1 MSANDQPDDNQT
13 LILKELDIPGRTG
26 PISENPD
33 VYGINLAAAQDNF
46 PRQGLLCRAGPWS
59 QMDIGDKL
67 VIFWGTNNQVF
78 QKSINKDEKGQELQ
92 MFVPSERINDGRFQV
107 SYTVARFGQPLPA
120 EPSAVMEVQVK
131 LTRPGGHDDNDDPG
145 HSKLI
150 MSIPQDI
157 IDGGIH
163 KDNVAA
169 GVPITIGD
177 PAGGSAPYPQA
188 AAGDVIRVSW
198 GGVFVLSEPL
208 TQDQAD
214 GKTPIKVHIDEA
226 TIRKAGDTDNNGLA
240 VAFEVYD
247 RVDNRSEDWS
257 AEQRVV
263 VAVDLT
269 LLIAPLL
276 KEMVNNVL
284 DVDKLGDAAGTAQ
297 VIAMDASKFKIGDT
311 PIIRIKGTPVEGLPI
326 DIEIEGIP
334 LISVPSIPE
343 IFVPNAVL
351 RQLAKTQ
358 FAMSFRLQK
367 GDGSADLRAQNQ
379 FITAIGEIQRLAAPK
394 ALEAQSGAI
403 DPTLAQVRI
412 DIPFDESFAAGQ
424 SIDLFWLGTRPDLTP
439 YLPDLPPRPITNGD
453 IDAKEPLRINVP
465 GLHLTP
471 IKGGKLELYYQLQ
484 IDSKVLKEMDR
495 ISASHAIR
503 ESIHADILQVGEPR
517 LELPEP
523 EVQGLIDGALPADT
537 DGTTLTV
544 IYLDTVKGDEVIWEW
559 VGSKTGTASDSVTL
573 SDFTAGKEVPFSIK
587 AGLIKGNEGGTV
599 SASYFIK
606 RAVGGTSYANARVF
620 SVGVALDLKEPDIK
634 EAPNGT
640 SLDPFQAQ
648 TTLTAVVG
656 YTGMLKDD
664 KIIVTWTGA
673 TGTPAGGS
681 HTTAQWPVTTVGP
694 QEIPLAVS
702 VTAFNLGKPVTV
714 SYTMIR
720 GSNKPE
726 ESRTREL
733 AVLPIADDD
742 PRMGIPLITQAAN
755 NGAGPQF
762 DVGALT
768 GNATMRVNSWPLI
781 ALLQYVWLD
790 VIGTKKNGD
799 VYDKTFL
806 ESPFSQTTPTWIS
819 QGFYTHELPLKD
831 LKELKDGS
839 ELRMD
844 FRAGLSGHVGDIYA
858 VKFAERIYNV
868 KAVED
873 VKPTLTSVKGSPSGV
888 EISDNALTVETAV
901 TLIGKAAKGQK
912 VDVFV
917 DGARK
922 DTADADATSG
932 EWTLLVSG
940 LNIAAHTF
948 KAKALYDSGAESA
961 ERTLTVVAL
970 VAPTLDNVLDG
981 NNVEVPEGKTT
992 VSTTLKLKGKASKGQ
1007 AVEIFDGN
1015 GGSAVSKGTASAHE
1029 ATGDWEKTITVPEGG
1044 RRLYAKALYA
1054 VSPVYSNV
1062 RLLTVTAATAPTITS
1077 VKGSP
1082 SGVEIPPGGT
1092 TAETAVTLTGSAAKG
1107 QKVDILDGIT
1117 SKGQPDTDQATG
1129 IWTLTV
1135 TGLSVGAHS
1144 FKAKALYGSGAESA
1158 VRMLIVVEPLSI
1170 DPSPMVLNG
1179 VKLVQSFGWT
1189 SRDVTGNS
1197 DSRYPVGGI
1206 GPHTYT
1212 SENPED
1218 ATVDNKGLVKGIK
1231 NGETRIIV
1239 SNAAGGGSIAY
1250 PVHVSNIY
1258 RVVKKR
1264 CIPKR

>member
-379 FITAIGEIQRLAAPK
+379 FITAIGEIQRLAAPR

-726 ESRTREL
+726 ESRDRLL
-733 AVLPIADDD
+733 AVLPL
-742 PRMGIPLITQAAN
+742 IPTLAHSPKILQAAN
-755 NGAGPQF
+755 NGEGPEL
-762 DVGALT
+762 DVSTLT
-768 GNATMRVNSWPLI
+768 TPPTLRGGFWPHIANGQRVWMELVGTTKDDEEYKRVVWTGPNNAVNATWMT
-781 ALLQYVWLD
+781 QGYLD
-790 VIGTKKNGD
+790 AGLRATD
-799 VYDKTFL
+799 L
-806 ESPFSQTTPTWIS
+806 E
-819 QGFYTHELPLKD
+819 D

-839 ELRMD
+839 ELRIE
-844 FRAGLSGHVGDIYA
+844 FKAGVSGSQLESEAVSFPIRKYDIKSALWVTGSENWETQSIGHLPFDTKITFLSGLELTIKKIGVGSASQFQGNGSIPGFGTKTL
-858 VKFAERIYNV
+858 VTGYNV
-868 KAVED
+868 INCFSFGGVAKHVEFQYTNSNSALNQVVFFKADGSTLKRLALIEC
-873 VKPTLTSVKGSPSGV
+873 PTNVVQIIELNSEEACAYF
-888 EISDNALTVETAV
+888 EISAYDN
-901 TLIGKAAKGQK
+901 
-912 VDVFV
+912 
-917 DGARK
+917 
-922 DTADADATSG
+922 
-932 EWTLLVSG
+932 
-940 LNIAAHTF
+940 
-948 KAKALYDSGAESA
+948 
-961 ERTLTVVAL
+961 
-970 VAPTLDNVLDG
+970 
-981 NNVEVPEGKTT
+981 
-992 VSTTLKLKGKASKGQ
+992 
-1007 AVEIFDGN
+1007 
-1015 GGSAVSKGTASAHE
+1015 
-1029 ATGDWEKTITVPEGG
+1029 
-1044 RRLYAKALYA
+1044 
-1054 VSPVYSNV
+1054 
-1062 RLLTVTAATAPTITS
+1062 
-1077 VKGSP
+1077 
-1082 SGVEIPPGGT
+1082 
-1092 TAETAVTLTGSAAKG
+1092 
-1107 QKVDILDGIT
+1107 DGI
-1117 SKGQPDTDQATG
+1117 A
-1129 IWTLTV
+1129 
-1135 TGLSVGAHS
+1135 
-1144 FKAKALYGSGAESA
+1144 
-1158 VRMLIVVEPLSI
+1158 I
-1170 DPSPMVLNG
+1170 D
-1179 VKLVQSFGWT
+1179 
-1189 SRDVTGNS
+1189 
-1197 DSRYPVGGI
+1197 
-1206 GPHTYT
+1206 
-1212 SENPED
+1212 
-1218 ATVDNKGLVKGIK
+1218 
-1231 NGETRIIV
+1231 
-1239 SNAAGGGSIAY
+1239 
-1250 PVHVSNIY
+1250 NIQWG
-1258 RVVKKR
+1258 
-1264 CIPKR
+1264 

>member
-1 MSANDQPDDNQT
+1 
-13 LILKELDIPGRTG
+13 
-26 PISENPD
+26 
-33 VYGINLAAAQDNF
+33 
-46 PRQGLLCRAGPWS
+46 
-59 QMDIGDKL
+59 
-67 VIFWGTNNQVF
+67 
-78 QKSINKDEKGQELQ
+78 
-92 MFVPSERINDGRFQV
+92 
-107 SYTVARFGQPLPA
+107 
-120 EPSAVMEVQVK
+120 
-131 LTRPGGHDDNDDPG
+131 
-145 HSKLI
+145 
-150 MSIPQDI
+150 
-157 IDGGIH
+157 
-163 KDNVAA
+163 
-169 GVPITIGD
+169 
-177 PAGGSAPYPQA
+177 
-188 AAGDVIRVSW
+188 
-198 GGVFVLSEPL
+198 
-208 TQDQAD
+208 
-214 GKTPIKVHIDEA
+214 
-226 TIRKAGDTDNNGLA
+226 
-240 VAFEVYD
+240 
-247 RVDNRSEDWS
+247 
-257 AEQRVV
+257 
-263 VAVDLT
+263 
-269 LLIAPLL
+269 
-276 KEMVNNVL
+276 
-284 DVDKLGDAAGTAQ
+284 
-297 VIAMDASKFKIGDT
+297 
-311 PIIRIKGTPVEGLPI
+311 
-326 DIEIEGIP
+326 
-334 LISVPSIPE
+334 
-343 IFVPNAVL
+343 
-351 RQLAKTQ
+351 
-358 FAMSFRLQK
+358 
-367 GDGSADLRAQNQ
+367 
-379 FITAIGEIQRLAAPK
+379 
-394 ALEAQSGAI
+394 
-403 DPTLAQVRI
+403 
-412 DIPFDESFAAGQ
+412 
-424 SIDLFWLGTRPDLTP
+424 
-439 YLPDLPPRPITNGD
+439 
-453 IDAKEPLRINVP
+453 
-465 GLHLTP
+465 
-471 IKGGKLELYYQLQ
+471 
-484 IDSKVLKEMDR
+484 MDR
-495 ISASHAIR
+495 ISSSHAIR

-559 VGSKTGTASDSVTL
+559 AGSKTGTASDSVTL

-1144 FKAKALYGSGAESA
+1144 FKAKALYGSAAESA
-1158 VRMLIVVEPLSI
+1158 VRTMTVKEGTAELIVDDSDVVLTGLRISIAGSGLPWVSAGGDPGGTFVNRPATGGEPPYTFTSF
-1170 DPSPMVLNG
+1170 SPQVASVDSLGKIRSHIPGNTTITIKDSSG
-1179 VKLVQSFGWT
+1179 QSKTINVKSSTRTVTARFSRTPMSSAAYRSWVSSLGGIEPNEQHHLAMNTQYTSTLGYAETWRASSAISPQSGYALQVQPPPGNWLGLYVT
-1189 SRDVTGNS
+1189 YYHETGN
-1197 DSRYPVGGI
+1197 YPAGNICFVG
-1206 GPHTYT
+1206 
-1212 SENPED
+1212 
-1218 ATVDNKGLVKGIK
+1218 
-1231 NGETRIIV
+1231 
-1239 SNAAGGGSIAY
+1239 
-1250 PVHVSNIY
+1250 
-1258 RVVKKR
+1258 
-1264 CIPKR
+1264 